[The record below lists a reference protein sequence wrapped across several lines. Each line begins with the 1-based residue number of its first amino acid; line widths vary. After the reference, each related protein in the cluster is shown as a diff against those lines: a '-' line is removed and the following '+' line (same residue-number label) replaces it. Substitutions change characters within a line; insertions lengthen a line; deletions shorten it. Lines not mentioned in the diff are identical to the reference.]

1 MEDKKSE
8 IDAIHFM
15 QKLVKEGKVIL
26 LPKDFEAIAN
36 GTFDYAG
43 FVEKYSIYQK
53 KSE

>member
-1 MEDKKSE
+1 MGDKKSE

-15 QKLVKEGKVIL
+15 QELVKEGKVTL
-26 LPKDFEAIAN
+26 LPTDFDAIAN

-53 KSE
+53 GK